1 MNIGKVR
8 LLKKMV
14 RAMFRRS
21 KDQVDSIIG
30 VLGKSEINIQICSVF
45 HFFLVL
51 FPDAVSIKSFTEED
65 IHQIPFKAMFWF
77 SFVIFV

>member
-21 KDQVDSIIG
+21 KDQVDSIIE
-30 VLGKSEINIQICSVF
+30 VLGKSKMNILICSVF

-51 FPDAVSIKSFTEED
+51 FPNAVIMKSFTEED

-77 SFVIFV
+77 SFVFFV